1 MLTETSPGHSVASV
15 LTGKLRE
22 IAKRT
27 SVKRLINWMEVTF
40 LNIQD
45 VKPKLAQQ
53 PRAGCLHTVHA

>member
-1 MLTETSPGHSVASV
+1 MLTETALGHSVASV

-27 SVKRLINWMEVTF
+27 ALKRLIHWMEVTF

-53 PRAGCLHTVHA
+53 PQAGCLHSVHA